1 MFDAEAKAEL
11 NPQTRRERL
20 SFALGSASI
29 MRTRKEAA
37 MSQAITRMQRIEK
50 KFLLTRTETERLR
63 KKLSQYVLPDAYPF
77 SSIRNVYYDTSTFSL
92 IRASIEK
99 PAFKEKLRLR
109 SYSTPSSTDDVFV
122 ELKRKCKGV
131 VYKRR
136 IEMPLGDAVRFLSH
150 EYAPEKPDQVMRE
163 IEWLTSRYELEPR
176 VCVNYERFAFK
187 GIHQPDLRITF
198 DSKLSWQTHD
208 PSLACPDWGA
218 SALPDDLSIM
228 EVKCAGAMPLW
239 LARMLSLEEVFPT
252 SFSKYG
258 YIYKT
263 RLAKEQSWNLRPS
276 FQVHSPSK
284 PSLQA
289 PRRRL
294 SSESA

>member
-1 MFDAEAKAEL
+1 MLA
-11 NPQTRRERL
+11 
-20 SFALGSASI
+20 
-29 MRTRKEAA
+29 RKEAA

-50 KFLLTRTETERLR
+50 KFLLTEAETDRLR
-63 KKLSQYVLPDAYPF
+63 KKLAQYVLPDAYYF
-77 SSIRNVYYDTSTFSL
+77 STIKNVYYDTSTFSL

-109 SYSTPSSTDDVFV
+109 SYSTPSSADEVFV
-122 ELKRKCKGV
+122 ELKRKCRGI

-136 IEMPLGDAVRFLSH
+136 IPMALGDAVRFLSH
-150 EYAPEKPDQVMRE
+150 DHSPADPDQVTRE
-163 IEWLTSRYELEPR
+163 ISYLLSRYDLEPR
-176 VCVNYERFAFK
+176 VCVNYERLAFK
-187 GIHQPDLRITF
+187 GAHQDNLRITF

-208 PSLACPDWGA
+208 PSLSCPDWGEP
-218 SALPDDLSIM
+218 ALADDLRIM
-228 EVKCAGAMPLW
+228 EIKCTGAMPLW
-239 LARMLSLEEVFPT
+239 LSRLLSLEDIYPR

-276 FQVHSPSK
+276 FQVHSPLK
-284 PSLQA
+284 PSSQP
-289 PRRRL
+289 PRHLL